1 MAPHHTV
8 DEIELRIGQQVRALR
23 KRKRLTQS
31 ELARD
36 ANVSVGTIRNLETG
50 AGSTLTTLVSVTRA
64 LGRTDWL
71 NELAPPISVSPM
83 ALLKSADQA
92 NEPRR

>member
-1 MAPHHTV
+1 MASHHTV
-8 DEIELRIGQQVRALR
+8 EEIELRIGQQVRALR
-23 KRKRLTQS
+23 KRSRLTQS

-50 AGSTLTTLVSVTRA
+50 VGSTLTTLVSVTRA

-71 NELAPPISVSPM
+71 DELAPPVSVSPM
-83 ALLKSADQA
+83 ALLKSTDRA
-92 NEPRR
+92 NKPRR